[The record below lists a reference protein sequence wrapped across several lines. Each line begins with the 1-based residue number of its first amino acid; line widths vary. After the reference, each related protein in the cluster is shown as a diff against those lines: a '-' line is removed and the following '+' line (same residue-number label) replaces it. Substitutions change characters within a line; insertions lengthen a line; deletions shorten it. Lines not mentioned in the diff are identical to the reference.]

1 MRKFSTLL
9 VVLIGFS
16 LPVYAQNG
24 QYLENGRHNG
34 PYGGNGNPY
43 NQNGGGIAPIYRTDT
58 GQQPALI
65 PPQRPPALPSQPT
78 WATQQ
83 PDNGHSL
90 QFQQYQESQPTQQ
103 LQPSPPVLPPEQQH
117 YTYNPEPP
125 AQTPESEKVATAG
138 RTLKEIEEILQFEP
152 SMPGKHLDYLT
163 WYLNGAY
170 VDPSQ
175 FLKTDADWLEG
186 AFRHFFAD
194 YLVAFWNVTMQD
206 AALRILMPLVLVA
219 MIVKVV
225 PMLMD
230 RLLTAETH

>member
-16 LPVYAQNG
+16 LPAWS
-24 QYLENGRHNG
+24 QYGENGRHVG
-34 PYGGNGNPY
+34 PYGGGGNPY
-43 NQNGGGIAPIYRTDT
+43 NQGGGGIAPIFRTET
-58 GQQPALI
+58 GQQPSLI
-65 PPQRPPALPSQPT
+65 QPQRPPVLTGQPT

-90 QFQQYQESQPTQQ
+90 QFQQYQESQSTQP
-103 LQPSPPVLPPEQQH
+103 LQTTAPVLPPQQ
-117 YTYNPEPP
+117 T
-125 AQTPESEKVATAG
+125 QTDNQDPQQTFESTKYATAD
-138 RTLKEIEEILQFEP
+138 RTLKEIEEILTFTP
-152 SMPGKHLDYLT
+152 SMPGKRHLDYLA

-170 VDPSQ
+170 IDPAQ
-175 FLKTDADWLEG
+175 FLKTDADWLEN

-225 PMLMD
+225 PMMVD

>member
-9 VVLIGFS
+9 VVLIGVS
-16 LPVYAQNG
+16 LPVSG
-24 QYLENGRHNG
+24 QQLENGRHNG
-34 PYGGNGNPY
+34 PYGGGGNPY
-43 NQNGGGIAPIYRTDT
+43 NQGGGGIAPIFRTET
-58 GQQPALI
+58 GQQPSLI
-65 PPQRPPALPSQPT
+65 PPQRPPALSGQPT

-103 LQPSPPVLPPEQQH
+103 LQTTPPVLPPQQ
-117 YTYNPEPP
+117 
-125 AQTPESEKVATAG
+125 AQTVNQEPQQTFESTKYATAE
-138 RTLKEIEEILQFEP
+138 RTLKEIEEILTFTP
-152 SMPGKHLDYLT
+152 SMPGKQHADYLA

-170 VDPSQ
+170 IDPAQ
-175 FLKTDADWLEG
+175 FLKTDADWLEN

-219 MIVKVV
+219 MIVKIV
-225 PMLMD
+225 PMMMD
-230 RLLTAETH
+230 RLVTAETH